1 MAEANSRRG
10 FAAGLLGVIVLLG
23 VGVLLWA
30 LWSYSGP
37 GPAAR
42 NPAPPAD
49 PGQAVPATP
58 ETTVILRRGA
68 GLSEIAGALEEG
80 GVIRS
85 GLVFNIAARATGAA
99 ADLKAGEY
107 SFPSRS
113 SMAEV
118 LGKIRRG
125 EVVRHMVTVPE
136 GATSAQALAIL
147 MRHPVLTGT
156 ASVPPEGALL
166 PETYDIQRGDDRGAV
181 LKRMMAARD
190 KALAELWA
198 SRKQGLPVSTPEEA
212 VILAS
217 IVEKETGI
225 ASERPRVAA
234 VFVNRLRKGM
244 RLESDPTIIYG
255 ISRGEPLLDA
265 AGRRRGLRR
274 SELERPNPYSTYQI
288 AGLPPT
294 PIANPGLDA
303 LKAVLNPPETTDLF
317 FVADGTGG
325 HVFAPTFEQHLRNVA
340 RWREIERSRA
350 GTP

>member
-1 MAEANSRRG
+1 
-10 FAAGLLGVIVLLG
+10 
-23 VGVLLWA
+23 
-30 LWSYSGP
+30 
-37 GPAAR
+37 
-42 NPAPPAD
+42 
-49 PGQAVPATP
+49 
-58 ETTVILRRGA
+58 
-68 GLSEIAGALEEG
+68 
-80 GVIRS
+80 
-85 GLVFNIAARATGAA
+85 
-99 ADLKAGEY
+99 
-107 SFPSRS
+107 
-113 SMAEV
+113 MAEV

-156 ASVPPEGALL
+156 AAVPPEGALL
-166 PETYDIQRGDDRGAV
+166 PETYDIQRGDDRAAV

-198 SRKQGLPVSTPEEA
+198 NRQQGLPVKTPEEA

-234 VFVNRLRKGM
+234 VFVNRLRRGM

-255 ISRGEPLLDA
+255 LSRGEPLLDA
-265 AGRRRGLRR
+265 SGRRRGLRR
-274 SELERPNPYSTYQI
+274 SELDRPNPYSTYQI
-288 AGLPPT
+288 DGLPPT
-294 PIANPGLDA
+294 PIANPGLEA
-303 LKAVLNPPETTDLF
+303 LRAVLNPPETNELF
-317 FVADGTGG
+317 FVADGAGG

-350 GTP
+350 GTS